1 MWRVRGCSAG
11 WEADEDVA
19 EAAVRSSAP
28 DVTGA
33 DAASPKPCRESPV
46 SPEWR
51 AAQDADGGFISDYA
65 RDHPDREDVAESILP
80 YFAVRFRPG
89 RLSAE
94 DRAAI
99 EATIPNRLAYF
110 DQQGFDWAP
119 YMQVVPAMPAAA
131 VVVLATLLV
140 AARRL
145 SMR

>member
-51 AAQDADGGFISDYA
+51 AAQDADGGFILEYA
-65 RDHPDREDVAESILP
+65 RAESILP

-131 VVVLATLLV
+131 VVVLTALLV